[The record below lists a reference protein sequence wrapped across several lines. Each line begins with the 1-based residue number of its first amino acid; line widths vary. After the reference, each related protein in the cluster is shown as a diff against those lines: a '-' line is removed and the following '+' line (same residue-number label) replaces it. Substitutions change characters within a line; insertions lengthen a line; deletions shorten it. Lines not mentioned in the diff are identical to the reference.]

1 MAGDAAGACLARV
14 ADGALRAAR
23 RRQRL
28 ARAGFGL
35 VAAAVVGTA
44 WVALADR
51 APSRAHVVQAATG
64 DGSDKAAPVSLLPV
78 TSSVEHPWA
87 QGSGG
92 YTVPASES
100 DRRSAST
107 PTGPQA

>member
-1 MAGDAAGACLARV
+1 M
-14 ADGALRAAR
+14 
-23 RRQRL
+23 
-28 ARAGFGL
+28 
-35 VAAAVVGTA
+35 
-44 WVALADR
+44 
-51 APSRAHVVQAATG
+51 VQAATG
-64 DGSDKAAPVSLLPV
+64 DGSGKAAPVSLLPV

-107 PTGPQA
+107 PTGPEA